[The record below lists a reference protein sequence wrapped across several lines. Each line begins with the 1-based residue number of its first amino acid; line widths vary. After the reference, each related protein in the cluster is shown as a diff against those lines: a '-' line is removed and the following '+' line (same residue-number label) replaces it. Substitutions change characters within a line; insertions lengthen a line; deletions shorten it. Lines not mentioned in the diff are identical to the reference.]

1 MSPPAA
7 ETQKQEMRRKEEA
20 RVGYTYEEY
29 KHTADW
35 LLSKTEHR
43 PAVAIVCG
51 SGLGAL
57 GELLKDQVAFNYS
70 DIPNFPHST
79 VPGHAG
85 RLIFGNLN
93 GKPCVCM
100 QGRFHSYEGYP
111 LWKVTFPIRVFHLI
125 GVETLIVTNAAGGLN
140 QDYKVGDIMVIMDH
154 INMPGFAGQNPLI
167 GPNEDRFG
175 PRFPA
180 MSDAYDKGLRKMALA
195 VGQELGFSEKMREGV
210 YCSLGGPNF
219 ETIAECRF
227 LNSLG
232 ADAVGMSTVPE
243 VIVARHCGLKVLGM
257 SLITNKAVMDYNSEA
272 TANHEEVLQA
282 GKDSAR
288 FLEKLVTLL
297 LKRVE
302 LNNNVF

>member
-1 MSPPAA
+1 MSPPAS
-7 ETQKQEMRRKEEA
+7 ETQKQKIRIKDETRT
-20 RVGYTYEEY
+20 GYTYEEY
-29 KHTADW
+29 KQTADW

-43 PAVAIVCG
+43 PTVAIVCG
-51 SGLGAL
+51 SGLGGL
-57 GELLKDQVAFNYS
+57 GELLKDQVVFHYS
-70 DIPNFPHST
+70 DIPNFPRST

-100 QGRFHSYEGYP
+100 QGRFHFYEGYP
-111 LWKVTFPIRVFHLI
+111 LWKVTFPIRVFRLI
-125 GVETLIVTNAAGGLN
+125 GVETVIVTNAAGGLN
-140 QDYKVGDIMVIMDH
+140 QDYKVGDMMVIKDH
-154 INMPGFAGQNPLI
+154 INMPGFAGHNPLA
-167 GPNEDRFG
+167 GPNEESFG
-175 PRFPA
+175 PRFPP
-180 MSDAYDKGLRKMALA
+180 MSDAYDKDFRKLTLA
-195 VGQELGFSEKMREGV
+195 IGRELGFSEKMREGV

-243 VIVARHCGLKVLGM
+243 VIVARHCGLKVLGI
-257 SLITNKAVMDYNSEA
+257 SLITNKAVMDYSSET

-288 FLEKLVTLL
+288 YMEKLVTVLM
-297 LKRVE
+297 KRIE
-302 LNNNVF
+302 MNNNVC